1 MRPSRRSL
9 LAAIASAASM
19 LTLASCAAKN
29 EKSAP
34 AETRAGNLTLPAAQ
48 REKIRI
54 EKIEASHF
62 RRTLQTT
69 GTVAFDADQATQVVS
84 PISGPVARLLV
95 NVGAAVKKG
104 EPLASIASPDFG
116 TAVGAYRK
124 AEVAARNF
132 RRIAELDKQLFQNDA
147 LARRELDQAE
157 TDAISAEADR
167 DAALLQLHSLGV
179 DEKALDEIRQGKQV
193 QGGEGLIR
201 APIDGILVEKLITPG
216 QLLQAGTTPCFTVAD
231 LSTVWVMANVFGT
244 DLPYVAIGDPADIT
258 PGGTPDVLPGRVD
271 YIAAMVDP
279 NTRAVSVRIV
289 ARNPHEILK
298 RDEYVRVA
306 LHSRRESDGLLA
318 PTSAILRDDENL
330 PFVFVAK
337 ADGTFAR
344 QRIEVGTQVG
354 DRTEISSGLEAGAQV
369 VVEGGLF
376 MQFAENQ

>member
-1 MRPSRRSL
+1 MLS
-9 LAAIASAASM
+9 LAA
-19 LTLASCAAKN
+19 CAAKT

-34 AETRAGNLTLPAAQ
+34 PETRAGNLTLPAEQ

-54 EKIEASHF
+54 QKIETSHF
-62 RRTLQTT
+62 RRTLETT

-124 AEVAARNF
+124 SEVAARNF
-132 RRIAELDKQLFQNDA
+132 RRIADLDKQLFQNDA
-147 LARRELDQAE
+147 LARRELEQAE

-167 DAALLQLHSLGV
+167 DAALMQLHSLGV
-179 DEKALDEIRQGKQV
+179 DEKALEQIREGKQV

-244 DLPYVAIGDPADIT
+244 DLPYVAIGDQADIT
-258 PGGTPDVLPGRVD
+258 PGGTPDVLPGKVD

-289 ARNPHEILK
+289 AKNPHEILK

-337 ADGTFAR
+337 PDGTFAR
-344 QRIEVGTQVG
+344 QRIEIGTQIG
-354 DRTEISSGLEAGAQV
+354 DRTEVRSGLEAGAQV